1 MTVCNNCPRRC
12 NVDRRKAVG
21 FCGMPEKVEIAK
33 AGLFKWEEPCVS
45 IGAGS
50 GAIFFTGCNLK
61 CVFCQN
67 WELSS
72 NHVGKK
78 IGIQQLANIFKKLE
92 ESGAQNINLV
102 SPSHYYKQII
112 EALKIYRPS
121 IPIIYNSNGYDSVE
135 SIAELKDYID
145 VFLVDIKYVD
155 ANLSSRLSHASDY
168 FSVAEKALTQML
180 KNQPRIVMQN
190 GAIKKGVIVRH
201 LVLPNHTDDSIKVL
215 EYLSNYRSQIL
226 LSIMSQYTP
235 VYKAS
240 EHADINRKLKPIE
253 YKHVVDK
260 ARQLGFE
267 NGYIQDFASSDCQF
281 IPSWDFEGVE

>member
-21 FCGMPEKVEIAK
+21 FCGMPENVEIAK
-33 AGLFKWEEPCVS
+33 AGLFQWEEPCVS

-78 IGIQQLANIFKKLE
+78 IDVQQLANIFKKQE
-92 ESGAQNINLV
+92 ELGAQNINLV

-135 SIAELKDYID
+135 SIAELRDYID

-155 ANLSSRLSHASDY
+155 ANLSNRLSHASDY
-168 FSVAEKALTQML
+168 FSVAEKAVTQML

-201 LVLPNHTDDSIKVL
+201 LVLPNHTDDSVKVL
-215 EYLSNYRSQIL
+215 EYLSKYRSQIL

-253 YKHVVDK
+253 YKYVVDK

-267 NGYIQDFASSDCQF
+267 NGYIQDFTSSDCKF
-281 IPSWDFEGVE
+281 IPSWDFEGVV